1 MSRFLETATI
11 YQITFLEDVLSVT
24 NILSLLKQSD
34 KKDFSAAS
42 RSINTVLGTLKVM
55 GESKE
60 TRHLKK
66 FNKADE
72 IIQKIENYQKQ
83 NIVSSGIRRRQ
94 KQDHNL
100 SKGDSHTTVI
110 KPFTHALIEEMKG
123 AFNILNLPVLNAF
136 LKLDPRGPQDR
147 DSLSFESYCEEEFE
161 VLHDFYGSGK

>member
-1 MSRFLETATI
+1 M
-11 YQITFLEDVLSVT
+11 LSVT

-42 RSINTVLGTLKVM
+42 RSINTVLGTSKVM

-83 NIVSSGIRRRQ
+83 NIVSSGIRKRQ

-100 SKGDSHTTVI
+100 SKGDFHTTVL
-110 KPFTHALIEEMKG
+110 KPFINALIEEMKG

-147 DSLSFESYCEEEFE
+147 DSLSFESYCEEELE

>member
-1 MSRFLETATI
+1 M
-11 YQITFLEDVLSVT
+11 LSVT
-24 NILSLLKQSD
+24 NILSLLKLSD

-42 RSINTVLGTLKVM
+42 RSRNTILGTLKVM

-60 TRHLKK
+60 TRYLKN

-72 IIQKIENYQKQ
+72 IIQKIENYQQ
-83 NIVSSGIRRRQ
+83 TVVSSGIRKRQ

-100 SKGDSHTTVI
+100 SKGDSYTTVI
-110 KPFTHALIEEMKG
+110 KPFIHALIEEMKG

-136 LKLDPRGPQDR
+136 LKPDPRGPQDR
-147 DSLSFESYCEEEFE
+147 DSLSFESYCEEELE

>member
-1 MSRFLETATI
+1 MSRFLGTATI

-55 GESKE
+55 WESKE

-83 NIVSSGIRRRQ
+83 NIISSGIR
-94 KQDHNL
+94 KVKN
-100 SKGDSHTTVI
+100 KI
-110 KPFTHALIEEMKG
+110 I
-123 AFNILNLPVLNAF
+123 I
-136 LKLDPRGPQDR
+136 
-147 DSLSFESYCEEEFE
+147 
-161 VLHDFYGSGK
+161 

>member
-1 MSRFLETATI
+1 M
-11 YQITFLEDVLSVT
+11 LSVT
-24 NILSLLKQSD
+24 NILSLLKLSD

-42 RSINTVLGTLKVM
+42 RSRNTILGTLKVM

-60 TRHLKK
+60 TRYLKN

-83 NIVSSGIRRRQ
+83 NIVSSGIRKRQ

-100 SKGDSHTTVI
+100 SKGDFHTTVLKHFI
-110 KPFTHALIEEMKG
+110 NALIKEMKG

-136 LKLDPRGPQDR
+136 LKPDPRGPQDR
-147 DSLSFESYCEEEFE
+147 DSLSFESYCEEELE

>member
-55 GESKE
+55 GESNE
-60 TRHLKK
+60 TRYLKN

-83 NIVSSGIRRRQ
+83 I
-94 KQDHNL
+94 
-100 SKGDSHTTVI
+100 
-110 KPFTHALIEEMKG
+110 
-123 AFNILNLPVLNAF
+123 
-136 LKLDPRGPQDR
+136 
-147 DSLSFESYCEEEFE
+147 
-161 VLHDFYGSGK
+161 